1 MAKSLTCS
9 VIIPAYNARLE
20 LKQCLQA
27 LHSGEI
33 CPDEC
38 IVVDDGSTDG
48 TKALAESFGARVL
61 DTAGRCGPAV
71 ARNTGAT
78 EARGDILF
86 FIDADVIVHPDALS
100 RVIGDF
106 QDTSLEAVIGSY
118 DDTPAAPG
126 VVSQFRNLL
135 HYYTH
140 QAACRDAT
148 TFWSGCGAIRREI
161 FLSVNGFDASYC
173 RPAIEDIELGYRLYA
188 AGKRLALDPAI
199 QAKHLK
205 HWTMRK
211 MLRTDIFDRGIPW
224 TLLIL
229 RAGRMPNDLNVKW
242 HQRASVAA
250 IGIVFLL
257 AFVETAI
264 YGGRFVTSL
273 AALFMAVLGS
283 FWVTEAV
290 QPGRKLIRSAL
301 VAALASLFTL
311 SYFLHVQMM
320 AALVL
325 GGYAFLFFREAVARV
340 HIKWKRPLGLAY
352 GLYLVSVLGLIA
364 STLPRSIITLA
375 VTVIAAMVIA
385 INFRFY
391 LFLLSHLGGLCGLA
405 AIPLHVLYYVCGG
418 FSFAVGFFRVILE
431 KWGATGKPLP

>member
-1 MAKSLTCS
+1 M
-9 VIIPAYNARLE
+9 VIPAYNACSK

-33 CPDEC
+33 RPDEC

-48 TKALAESFGARVL
+48 TMALAESFGAVVL
-61 DTAGRCGPAV
+61 HTGGRRGPAV
-71 ARNTGAT
+71 ARNTGAAR
-78 EARGDILF
+78 ARGDILF

-100 RVIGDF
+100 RVIEDF
-106 QDTSLEAVIGSY
+106 QDTSLAAVIGSY

-135 HYYTH
+135 HCYTH
-140 QAACRDAT
+140 QEACREAT
-148 TFWSGCGAIRREI
+148 TFWSGCGAIRREV

-229 RAGRMPNDLNVKW
+229 RAGRMPNDLNIKW

-250 IGIVFLL
+250 IGLVFLL
-257 AFVETAI
+257 AFIEMAI

-290 QPGRKLIRSAL
+290 QPGRKLIRFSL
-301 VAALASLFTL
+301 LAALASLFVL
-311 SYFLHVQMM
+311 SWFLHLQVI

-325 GGYAFLFFREAVARV
+325 GGYIFLFFREAVARV
-340 HIKWKRPLGLAY
+340 RIKWKRPLGLAY
-352 GLYLVSVLGLIA
+352 GLYLLLVLGLIA
-364 STLPRSIITLA
+364 STLPMTVMTLA
-375 VTVIAAMVIA
+375 VTAIAAMVIA

-418 FSFAVGFFRVILE
+418 FSFAVGFLRVILE
-431 KWGATGKPLP
+431 KWRVAGKPLP